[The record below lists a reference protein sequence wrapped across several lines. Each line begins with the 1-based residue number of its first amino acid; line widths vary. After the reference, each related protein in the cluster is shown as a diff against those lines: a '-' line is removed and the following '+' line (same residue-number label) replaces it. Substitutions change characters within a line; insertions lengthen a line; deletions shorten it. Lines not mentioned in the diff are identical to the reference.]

1 MLPKASV
8 LNPENTFTVPASQTA
23 AGSADIM
30 SHILEVYFDTRR
42 AAVPDRISEGLLKTV
57 IQYAPIA
64 VREPENYEAR
74 AELMWTSSLVINGI
88 CSTGKDCAWSCHPME
103 HELSAYYDITHGVGL
118 AILTPRWMRYIL
130 NEHTVEKFAEYAK
143 NVWGIAEKADLFETA
158 NAGIDA
164 TEEFL
169 KSLEIPMTLSEV
181 GITEEHFTE
190 MAEHAVIFGG
200 LSEAYVPLKAE
211 DVVNIYRMCM

>member
-1 MLPKASV
+1 
-8 LNPENTFTVPASQTA
+8 
-23 AGSADIM
+23 
-30 SHILEVYFDTRR
+30 
-42 AAVPDRISEGLLKTV
+42 
-57 IQYAPIA
+57 
-64 VREPENYEAR
+64 
-74 AELMWTSSLVINGI
+74 
-88 CSTGKDCAWSCHPME
+88 ME

-181 GITEEHFTE
+181 GIT
-190 MAEHAVIFGG
+190 AEHAVIFGG